1 MAKSNQI
8 SWHGARGMGQG
19 VNMFLFL
26 PHAPCS
32 MLHALKQSELF
43 FLGGF
48 FLFAGRHG
56 DLFEA
61 MARDFLDER

>member
-1 MAKSNQI
+1 
-8 SWHGARGMGQG
+8 MGQG